1 MSQRSAVIYFV
12 ALLGGCGRMS
22 SSPAPSVAP
31 MPASTAVVEQ
41 LERATIRSV
50 PRGADSGVGRTSFSP
65 IAEITARRSA
75 TSADSTGVRIRC
87 VNTVTDGH
95 EPVYVVDG
103 VVVGLQSDSTI
114 EHSVAERHLSELD
127 PNEIESIEVLKA
139 PQAVALYGPGGH
151 YGVVII
157 MTKRKQRQR
166 P

>member
-1 MSQRSAVIYFV
+1 
-12 ALLGGCGRMS
+12 
-22 SSPAPSVAP
+22 
-31 MPASTAVVEQ
+31 
-41 LERATIRSV
+41 
-50 PRGADSGVGRTSFSP
+50 
-65 IAEITARRSA
+65 
-75 TSADSTGVRIRC
+75 
-87 VNTVTDGH
+87 
-95 EPVYVVDG
+95 VDG